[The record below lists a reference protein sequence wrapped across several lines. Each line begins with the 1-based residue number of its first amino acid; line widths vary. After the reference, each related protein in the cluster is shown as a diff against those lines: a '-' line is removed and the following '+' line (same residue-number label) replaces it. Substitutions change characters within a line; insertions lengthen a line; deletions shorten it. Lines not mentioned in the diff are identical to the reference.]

1 MLSLVYPFYSLPLTF
16 DISIFLYCYSVNED
30 VGTMC
35 APATA
40 ALLLAAL
47 AALPCRGTDADVVS
61 RILNE
66 TNNFQETGSQPTINK
81 LYQML
86 HTNSDLHNQSEL
98 VGNFNYSS
106 VNLTHSFNLYNN
118 LKYSTRED
126 KNYIKCCPNIDKI
139 VTKNNVSLINKSV
152 EVIINKVNRLDDKKN
167 RKRRVVKVIR
177 TNEEASTSE
186 TIMYMEGTTLS
197 ELSSPPPLVMERRR
211 KPGETGSS
219 APLLNYIF
227 DTIHS
232 SNTHQHR
239 NEKAGN
245 GNSIYA
251 AAAPEIEA
259 LVGSTAHL
267 DCKVDALHDK
277 LVSWVRRKNDEQPME
292 LLTTGTQQYT
302 ADDRYSARFI
312 PPDIWRLEVR
322 EVRPADAAFY
332 DCQLSAHPPRTA
344 RVTLRVPEVSV
355 RIVDGAG
362 AEVSEQVC
370 ELGSTVAL
378 RCEVNGLRM
387 EGGPSLL
394 WYRKDDLL
402 NDDTTRGGISVRTEF
417 GSNGANSVLR
427 VARVRGDDAGRYTCA
442 VARATTPSPPPAHV
456 TLHVIKGE
464 SLAELHQGST
474 PTSTCITWVLT
485 LALCVLL
492 QA

>member
-1 MLSLVYPFYSLPLTF
+1 
-16 DISIFLYCYSVNED
+16 
-30 VGTMC
+30 MC
-35 APATA
+35 APAAA

-47 AALPCRGTDADVVS
+47 AALPCRGTDADVAA

-86 HTNSDLHNQSEL
+86 HANFDLHNQSKL
-98 VGNFNYSS
+98 VENFNYSS
-106 VNLTHSFNLYNN
+106 VNLTDSFNLYNN
-118 LKYSTRED
+118 LKYPTSVD
-126 KNYIKCCPNIDKI
+126 KNQVECCLNVDHSDNKTNISFPNEGAKVI
-139 VTKNNVSLINKSV
+139 VNNVD
-152 EVIINKVNRLDDKKN
+152 EVDEKKN
-167 RKRRVVKVIR
+167 RKRRVVNVVR
-177 TNEEASTSE
+177 TFIEVTTSDTRRYLEAT
-186 TIMYMEGTTLS
+186 G
-197 ELSSPPPLVMERRR
+197 SSLPSSHPPSLMERRR

-227 DTIHS
+227 DTY

-239 NEKAGN
+239 NEKVGN

-277 LVSWVRRKNDEQPME
+277 LVSWVRRKNDEDPME

-322 EVRPADAAFY
+322 EVRPTDAAHY

-362 AEVSEQVC
+362 AAVSEQVC
-370 ELGSTVAL
+370 EVGSTVAL
-378 RCEVNGLRM
+378 RCEVNGLKM

-417 GSNGANSVLR
+417 GSNGANSILR

-442 VARATTPSPPPAHV
+442 IARAPPPTPAPAHV
-456 TLHVIKGE
+456 ILHVIKGE
-464 SLAELHQGST
+464 SLAELHQGGSRT
-474 PTSTCITWVLT
+474 FTSSWVLT

>member
-1 MLSLVYPFYSLPLTF
+1 MDVEN
-16 DISIFLYCYSVNED
+16 IFKQSQQLLRVNDD
-30 VGTMC
+30 VAAMC

-47 AALPCRGTDADVVS
+47 AALPCRGTDADVAS

-66 TNNFQETGSQPTINK
+66 TNNFQETGSLPTINK

-86 HTNSDLHNQSEL
+86 HTNSDLHNQSKLGE
-98 VGNFNYSS
+98 NFNYSS
-106 VNLTHSFNLYNN
+106 VNLTHSFLFNN
-118 LKYSTRED
+118 LKYSS
-126 KNYIKCCPNIDKI
+126 IDKKH
-139 VTKNNVSLINKSV
+139 VECCLNVDQVNEGNVSISNEGAKV
-152 EVIINKVNRLDDKKN
+152 IADEVKEESATVNKKN
-167 RKRRVVKVIR
+167 RKRRVVNVVR
-177 TNEEASTSE
+177 TFIEVTTSDTRRYIEATAMSV
-186 TIMYMEGTTLS
+186 
-197 ELSSPPPLVMERRR
+197 LSSHSPSIMERRR

-227 DTIHS
+227 DTY

-239 NEKAGN
+239 NEKVGN

-277 LVSWVRRKNDEQPME
+277 LVSWVRRKNDEDPME

-312 PPDIWRLEVR
+312 PPDIWRLEVK
-322 EVRPADAAFY
+322 EVRPTDAAHY

-362 AEVSEQVC
+362 AAVSEQVC

-378 RCEVNGLRM
+378 RCEVNGLKM

-417 GSNGANSVLR
+417 GANGANSILR

-442 VARATTPSPPPAHV
+442 IARAPPPSPPPAHV
-456 TLHVIKGE
+456 ILHVIKGK
-464 SLAELHQGST
+464 SR
-474 PTSTCITWVLT
+474 
-485 LALCVLL
+485 
-492 QA
+492 